1 MLVPT
6 PVFLLAG
13 SVIAMVALV
22 SVIAGVATVTTQK
35 VHGMLTAGDPK
46 EKGLQALV
54 RDWRAGIEER
64 RAKLTKLKR
73 AELDLLALNPST
85 DAKLLRAKHR
95 TAGAIESIYGEP
107 VGYYVTQDFPRAK
120 RPHRL
125 TLVATADGD
134 YVYTLRGA
142 ETHVAVAGRAFG
154 VIEQGALVPA
164 GKVTP
169 VARLLPQSDGRTVHV
184 DTDARTI
191 GILLRPGT
199 RAQVVPRAFEFVDIH
214 TDQERRLL
222 EVMTYHYLL
231 TENLPA

>member
-1 MLVPT
+1 MLLLT
-6 PVFLLAG
+6 PVFLVAG

-22 SVIAGVATVTTQK
+22 SVIAGVAAVTTQK

-46 EKGLQALV
+46 EKGLQGLV
-54 RDWRAGIEER
+54 KEWRAGLEGR
-64 RAKLTKLKR
+64 RGKLTKLKR
-73 AELDLLALNPST
+73 AELDLLALDPVSEP
-85 DAKLLRAKHR
+85 KLLKAKHR
-95 TAGAIESIYGEP
+95 TAGAIQSIYAEP
-107 VGYYVTQDFPRAK
+107 VGYFVTQDFPRAK

-134 YVYTLRGA
+134 YVYTRRGD
-142 ETHVAVAGRAFG
+142 ETHVSVAGRPFG
-154 VIEQGALVPA
+154 VIERGALVPA
-164 GKVTP
+164 GKVEA

-199 RAQVVPRAFEFVDIH
+199 RAQVVPRAFEFVDVN
-214 TDQERRLL
+214 TDAERRLL

-231 TENLPA
+231 TENLPG

>member
-1 MLVPT
+1 MLLLT
-6 PVFLLAG
+6 PVFLVAG

-35 VHGMLTAGDPK
+35 VHGMLSAGDPK

-54 RDWRAGIEER
+54 KDWRAGIEER
-64 RAKLTKLKR
+64 RSKLTKLKR
-73 AELDLLALNPST
+73 AELDLLALNPVA
-85 DAKLLRAKHR
+85 DAKLLKAKNR
-95 TAGAIESIYGEP
+95 TAGAIQSIYAEP
-107 VGYYVTQDFPRAK
+107 VGYFVTQAFPKAK

-134 YVYTLRGA
+134 YVYTRRGE
-142 ETHVAVAGRAFG
+142 ETHVSVAGRPFG
-154 VIEQGALVPA
+154 VIERGALVPA
-164 GKVTP
+164 GKVEA

-199 RAQVVPRAFEFVDIH
+199 RAQVVPRAFEFVDIN
-214 TDQERRLL
+214 TDAERRLL

-231 TENLPA
+231 TENLPG

>member
-1 MLVPT
+1 MLLLTPT
-6 PVFLLAG
+6 FLVAG
-13 SVIAMVALV
+13 SIIAMVALV

-54 RDWRAGIEER
+54 KEWRAGLETHR
-64 RAKLTKLKR
+64 SKLTKLKR
-73 AELDLLALNPST
+73 AELDLLALDPAV
-85 DAKLLRAKHR
+85 DGRLLRAKHR
-95 TAGAIESIYGEP
+95 TAGAIQSIYAEP
-107 VGYYVTQDFPRAK
+107 VGYFVTQDFPRAK

-134 YVYTLRGA
+134 YVYTRRGE
-142 ETHVAVAGRAFG
+142 ETHVSVAGRPFG
-154 VIEQGALVPA
+154 VIERGALVPA
-164 GKVTP
+164 GKVEP

-214 TDQERRLL
+214 TDPERRLL
-222 EVMTYHYLL
+222 EVLTYHYLL